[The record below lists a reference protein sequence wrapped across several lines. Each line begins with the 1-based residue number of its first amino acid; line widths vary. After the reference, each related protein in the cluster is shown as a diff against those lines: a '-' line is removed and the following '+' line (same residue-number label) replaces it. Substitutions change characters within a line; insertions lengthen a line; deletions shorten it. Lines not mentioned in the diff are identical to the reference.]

1 MRARTGSGTIA
12 GLMVGELVREALESY
27 FHAKERAR
35 LEQGL
40 GIASQLVRKESMRNS
55 SRSTRRRWKARKVTT
70 REAGRGL
77 ARQSQPQP
85 GYGAG

>member
-1 MRARTGSGTIA
+1 MRARPGSGTIA

-40 GIASQLVRKESMRNS
+40 GVASQLVRKESMRILEEFEP
-55 SRSTRRRWKARKVTT
+55 VDE
-70 REAGRGL
+70 EALESAEGHH
-77 ARQSQPQP
+77 P
-85 GYGAG
+85 